1 MTSETVREALED
13 AKGLLNTSELS
24 RKLNKTI
31 VNSSDMTWFE
41 LLQNVTPIVI
51 ASVEKGKIEL
61 TSQEKANL
69 ATDII
74 LPLVKDKLPWY
85 IKPFANTL
93 IKKVID
99 VIISAL
105 NKLFTSNWVDSIKG
119 FLKKK

>member
-105 NKLFTSNWVDSIKG
+105 NKLFTSDWVDSIKG

>member
-99 VIISAL
+99 VIVSAL
-105 NKLFTSNWVDSIKG
+105 NKLFTSDWGDAIKG
-119 FLKKK
+119 FFKKK

>member
-99 VIISAL
+99 VIVSAL
-105 NKLFTSNWVDSIKG
+105 NKLFTSDWVDSIKG

>member
-1 MTSETVREALED
+1 MTSETIREALED

-105 NKLFTSNWVDSIKG
+105 NKLFTSDWVDSIKG

>member
-105 NKLFTSNWVDSIKG
+105 NKLFTSDWVDSIKC

>member
-1 MTSETVREALED
+1 
-13 AKGLLNTSELS
+13 
-24 RKLNKTI
+24 
-31 VNSSDMTWFE
+31 MTWFE

-105 NKLFTSNWVDSIKG
+105 NKLFTSDWVDSIKG

>member
-61 TSQEKANL
+61 LEEIDYNNVVTNL
-69 ATDII
+69 EIENNEIENLFGTD
-74 LPLVKDKLPWY
+74 
-85 IKPFANTL
+85 L
-93 IKKVID
+93 IEME
-99 VIISAL
+99 
-105 NKLFTSNWVDSIKG
+105 G
-119 FLKKK
+119 

>member
-13 AKGLLNTSELS
+13 AKSLLNTSELS

-105 NKLFTSNWVDSIKG
+105 NKLFTSDWVDSIKG